1 MQANSLNNQSFDA
14 PSQVVDFPN
23 ASEAHTPCSD
33 EIADVM
39 PFDATEPIHFRG
51 YYTSCMEMW
60 ASPRIVENYLDAH
73 SEWFRRCASPMTA
86 EPLGENGYA
95 LRIGKFG
102 ALGYEVEPK
111 IGLHL
116 LPQGKDGF
124 YRIETIPVPDYT
136 PPGYDVDFKAAL
148 HLIEQPVDEVAAV
161 KLPANAP
168 RIMCGV
174 EWELHLDVAIHF
186 PRFIHALPQSL
197 IQSTGDRLLN
207 QIVRQV
213 SRRLTCKVQEDFH
226 ASRNLPFPKKARRYP
241 WAHRHAATPTAEK
254 FR

>member
-1 MQANSLNNQSFDA
+1 MQANSFDNQS
-14 PSQVVDFPN
+14 VDLSSRIIEFPN
-23 ASEAHTPCSD
+23 NEETYNSCPD
-33 EIADVM
+33 NVIDGM
-39 PFDATEPIHFRG
+39 PADATEPIHFRG
-51 YYTSCMEMW
+51 YYTNCMEMW
-60 ASPRIVENYLDAH
+60 AMPSTVKDYLDVH

-86 EPLGENGYA
+86 EPLGDNGYA
-95 LRIGKFG
+95 LRIGRFS

-116 LPQGKDGF
+116 LPQDDDGF

-136 PPGYDVDFKAAL
+136 PPGYEVDFKAAL
-148 HLIEQPVDEVAAV
+148 HLIEQPIDEAAAA
-161 KLPANAP
+161 KLPDNAP
-168 RIMCGV
+168 PVTCGV

-213 SRRLTCKVQEDFH
+213 SRRLTFKVQEDFH
-226 ASRNLPFPKKARRYP
+226 ASHNLPFPKKARRYP
-241 WAHRHAATPTAEK
+241 WAHRHTAATATKEL
-254 FR
+254 R